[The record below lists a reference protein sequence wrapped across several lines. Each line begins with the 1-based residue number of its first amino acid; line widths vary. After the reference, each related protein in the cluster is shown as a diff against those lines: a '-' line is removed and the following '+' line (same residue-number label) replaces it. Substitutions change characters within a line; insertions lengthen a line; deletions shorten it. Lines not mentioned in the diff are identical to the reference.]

1 MIPAAGTGVLTVI
14 VPVLCA
20 HEVGLVGVAVGAAGP
35 DGAASIVTL
44 VADEIQPAA
53 FFTVTLYVPGAT
65 LVNTPVV
72 FV

>member
-35 DGAASIVTL
+35 DGAALIVTL
-44 VADEIQPAA
+44 VAEEIQPAPS
-53 FFTVTLYVPGAT
+53 FTVTLYVPCAT
-65 LVNTPVV
+65 LVNIPEV

>member
-1 MIPAAGTGVLTVI
+1 MTVI

-20 HEVGLVGVAVGAAGP
+20 QVVGLVAVTVGAAGT
-35 DGAASIVTL
+35 DGAALIVTL
-44 VADEIQPAA
+44 VAEEIQPAA
-53 FFTVTLYVPGAT
+53 SFTVTLYVPGAT

>member
-1 MIPAAGTGVLTVI
+1 MLTVI

-20 HEVGLVGVAVGAAGP
+20 HEVGLAGVAVGAAGA
-35 DGAASIVTL
+35 DGAASMVTL
-44 VADEIQPAA
+44 VAEEIHPAA

-65 LVNTPVV
+65 LLNAPVV

>member
-1 MIPAAGTGVLTVI
+1 MIPAAGAGVFTVM
-14 VPVLCA
+14 VSCCCA
-20 HEVGLVGVAVGAAGP
+20 HVVGWVGVAVGAAGA
-35 DGAASIVTL
+35 DGAGSIVTL
-44 VADEIQPAA
+44 VAAEIHPAA